1 MKRVARLVARGDVVG
16 IIIPMKPAGDSLL
29 DGLYDIVEVM
39 GELVICKVGP
49 SYMQSEHPER
59 YTAIDLSEL
68 LEFRAETALT
78 FEEYGKCN
86 E

>member
-29 DGLYDIVEVM
+29 NGLYDIVEVM
-39 GELVICKVGP
+39 GELVIRKAGQ
-49 SYMQSEHPER
+49 SDMQSKHPER
-59 YTAIDLSEL
+59 YTAVDLTEL
-68 LEFRAETALT
+68 LEFRDETSLT
-78 FEEYGKCN
+78 TEEYSKCN